1 MPEMDKKSDLVYD
14 RIRLLK
20 EQITNKAKHISL
32 PGKIN
37 LRDDTDRVIVE
48 YNSAIVCT
56 VFVSEDICELQGFSS
71 GWCKETTYLCEK
83 NSEGLWSYS
92 VDSIDECVGEVDR
105 MVRHC
110 AQERSETHN
119 ELFYEQVK
127 KFDLENPDIW
137 RTDFR
142 DKLMGAFAPLLTDS
156 EFKAK
161 KNLRAKKVTLDIK
174 HNSGMRVLGIE
185 PQSRKREF
193 LAFFD
198 HQLFLNI
205 KSSARL
211 PECERSKSSGSQDH
225 VHIDL
230 KTLWNAICCITNKH
244 DYFA

>member
-1 MPEMDKKSDLVYD
+1 MPEMDKISDMVYD

-32 PGKIN
+32 PSKIN
-37 LRDDTDRVIVE
+37 LRDDMDQVIVE
-48 YNSAIVCT
+48 LNSAIVCI

-71 GWCKETTYLCEK
+71 DWCKETTYLCEK

-105 MVRHC
+105 MLRYF
-110 AQERSETHN
+110 AQERSKTHN
-119 ELFYEQVK
+119 RLFYEQVK
-127 KFDLENPDIW
+127 KYGLENPDIW

-142 DKLMGAFAPLLTDS
+142 DKLMGAFAPLFTDS
-156 EFKAK
+156 EFKAE
-161 KNLRAKKVTLDIK
+161 KNLRAKKVTLDIR

-185 PQSRKREF
+185 PQSRKHEF

-205 KSSARL
+205 KLSASL
-211 PECERSKSSGSQDH
+211 PESERSKSSGSQDH

-230 KTLWNAICCITNKH
+230 KTLWNAICCITNKR
-244 DYFA
+244 DYLA